1 MSGLRIRSGCTVVR
15 FLTNTNVYVSTFR
28 CVRVAVYGSA
38 ASRTR
43 SLAVRSFRNRT
54 GQPHGISRRC
64 AGFHQVFTEIDA
76 QISLL
81 ILLLMLLNRQA
92 IIWSQTTLDKLYVL
106 KYCIRTVLPLY
117 KRRNK
122 RVLTILHIQI
132 LHRDT
137 VNSAI
142 IFIKIMEVC
151 LQTLAHQRYI

>member
-1 MSGLRIRSGCTVVR
+1 M
-15 FLTNTNVYVSTFR
+15 
-28 CVRVAVYGSA
+28 
-38 ASRTR
+38 
-43 SLAVRSFRNRT
+43 
-54 GQPHGISRRC
+54 
-64 AGFHQVFTEIDA
+64 
-76 QISLL
+76 
-81 ILLLMLLNRQA
+81 
-92 IIWSQTTLDKLYVL
+92 L

-151 LQTLAHQRYI
+151 LQTLAHQRYIYGSF